1 MHLPLQTP
9 ARVIEKPIAVTIREP
24 RGLNNLKSDAR
35 VGLLGIKRKAGD
47 SEWWAT
53 EQFMEP
59 PLSNVYCDRVVS

>member
-1 MHLPLQTP
+1 MHLLLQTP
-9 ARVIEKPIAVTIREP
+9 ARVIEKPIREL

-59 PLSNVYCDRVVS
+59 ALFNVYCDRVVS